1 MPPAAHL
8 AAGTREGWVGRRW
21 WPDATAVILYVALG
35 AAAYAHAWAA
45 PTTRVVG
52 LAYSDPIQQMWF
64 LSWTPFAI
72 GHGHNPLF
80 SAYANVPHGVSLV
93 TNTGEQLLAVI
104 SWPFNALFG
113 PITALNVMFTLAFAA
128 SATAGYLLARRFTSW
143 RPAAFVAGLLYG
155 FCPYMI
161 GQGADHLQLAFVA
174 LPPLIFLVIERL
186 LVDPTRRHHLWWGAL
201 LGVLVVAQFFIS
213 SEVLTDTAVL
223 SVIGVIVL
231 GLLHPAE
238 VRPRVVRVAA
248 GLAVAVVLAGIVLAF
263 PIIEGL
269 HGPGH
274 VTGAIQLQPQ
284 IYRSDLLGII
294 VPGQNQLL
302 APTSLVSV
310 SNRFIDGNTLEN
322 GAYLGLTLLAVLLAG
337 LVALRTRLLWFF
349 SLMAFGAW
357 VLSLGS
363 RLVVSAAPTPQPTS
377 GLWLPEALF
386 TKIPVLS
393 NTEPVRYTLFVALFA
408 AVALALILD
417 RLYDRTRPRSPLV
430 AVTVSAV
437 LAAVA
442 LFPLLPALPYAAS
455 AVTVPRFFTTSAVT
469 VVPQDSA
476 VLLYPFPQFGID
488 DALPMLWQVRAGFR
502 FKVVGGYF
510 IVPDPPGGGAT
521 AISPSQ
527 TGAELDAL
535 YGGAPVARTPA
546 LRAQLRAELRAEG
559 VSTVVAER
567 AGKDP
572 AAAMSFLT
580 WLVGRAPHEV
590 AGAEVWDHV
599 VGALSR

>member
-1 MPPAAHL
+1 M
-8 AAGTREGWVGRRW
+8 
-21 WPDATAVILYVALG
+21 TAIGLYVALG

-64 LSWTPFAI
+64 LSWTPFAL

-104 SWPFNALFG
+104 AWPFNALFG

-128 SATAGYLLARRFTSW
+128 SATGGYLLARRFTPW

-174 LPPLIFLVIERL
+174 LPPLIFLVTERL
-186 LVDPTRRHHLWWGAL
+186 LVDPSRRRHLGWGAL
-201 LGVLVVAQFFIS
+201 LGALVVAQFFIS

-231 GLLHPAE
+231 CLLHPAE
-238 VRPRVVRVAA
+238 VRPRVARVAA
-248 GLAVAVVLAGIVLAF
+248 GLAVAVVLAGVVLAF
-263 PIIEGL
+263 PIVEGL

-274 VTGAIQLQPQ
+274 VAGAIQLQPQ
-284 IYRSDLLGII
+284 IYRSDALGII
-294 VPGQNQLL
+294 VPGQTQLL
-302 APTSLVSV
+302 APASLVSV
-310 SNRFIDGNTLEN
+310 SNRFIDGNALEN
-322 GAYLGLTLLAVLLAG
+322 GAYLGVTLLAILLAG
-337 LVALRTRLLWFF
+337 LVALRRTRLLWFF
-349 SLMAFGAW
+349 SLMAAGAW

-363 RLVVSAAPTPQPTS
+363 RLVVSSAPVAQPTS

-386 TKIPVLS
+386 TKIPILS

-417 RLYDRTRPRSPLV
+417 RLYLWARPRSSLL
-430 AVTVSAV
+430 AGAASAV

-455 AVTVPRFFTTSAVT
+455 AVTVPRFFTTGAVK
-469 VVPQDSA
+469 VVPRDSA
-476 VLLYPFPQFGID
+476 VLLYPFPQFGVD
-488 DALPMLWQVRAGFR
+488 DARPMLWQIRSGFR

-527 TGAELDAL
+527 IGAELDAL
-535 YGGAPVARTPA
+535 YGGAPVARTPD
-546 LRAQLRAELRAEG
+546 LRARLRAELRAEG

-567 AGKDP
+567 AGKNP
-572 AAAMSFLT
+572 AAALSFLT

-599 VGALSR
+599 VAAP